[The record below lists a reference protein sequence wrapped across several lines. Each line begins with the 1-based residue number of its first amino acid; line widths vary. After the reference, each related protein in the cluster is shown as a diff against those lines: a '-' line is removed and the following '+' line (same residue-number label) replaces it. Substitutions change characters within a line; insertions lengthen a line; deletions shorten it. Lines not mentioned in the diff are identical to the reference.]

1 MALHEQNRMLQI
13 LHKNGVCRKHIGIIM
28 NDLKGSG
35 IFDED
40 EFEAGIDWETFDQEY
55 VVESSSLSEKEKKE
69 AVKVIR
75 QKSEQERDSH
85 NESDKL
91 RYQFLYEA
99 EQRVMAK
106 MKEMEEKGLIG
117 PEGEDKKEP
126 IEPVEHITTRY
137 GRSPL
142 HEAIAMRDIRLVKKY
157 IKKGLYLKSTDNNG
171 HTPVAMAYYEG
182 YKEAIVVFDAHE
194 NKK

>member
-13 LHKNGVCRKHIGIIM
+13 LHKNGVNRKHIGTIM

-40 EFEAGIDWETFDQEY
+40 EFEADIDWETINQESFIEFSNLSSKEKQEAIEDIRQQREEERWEK
-55 VVESSSLSEKEKKE
+55 ESS
-69 AVKVIR
+69 
-75 QKSEQERDSH
+75 
-85 NESDKL
+85 KL

-99 EQRVMAK
+99 EQRVLAK
-106 MKEMEEKGLIG
+106 MKEMEEKGLTG
-117 PEGEDKKEP
+117 PDEV
-126 IEPVEHITTRY
+126 VETVEEENLDLVITRY

-157 IKKGLYLKSTDNNG
+157 VKKGLYLTSVDNNG
-171 HTPVAMAYYEG
+171 HTPAAMAYYEG
-182 YKEAIVVFDAHE
+182 YKEAIIVFDAYQS
-194 NKK
+194 KK